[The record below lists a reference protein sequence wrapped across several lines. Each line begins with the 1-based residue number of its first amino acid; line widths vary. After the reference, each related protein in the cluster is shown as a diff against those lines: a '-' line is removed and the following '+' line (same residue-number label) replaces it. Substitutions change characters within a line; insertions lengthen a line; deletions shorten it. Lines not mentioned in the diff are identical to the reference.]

1 MGKILPELFM
11 EAAPEPRVR
20 VSYGVE
26 RKRELEKKPENKPK
40 KPKKKRK
47 K

>member
-1 MGKILPELFM
+1 MGRILPELFM

-26 RKRELEKKPENKPK
+26 RRRELEKPK